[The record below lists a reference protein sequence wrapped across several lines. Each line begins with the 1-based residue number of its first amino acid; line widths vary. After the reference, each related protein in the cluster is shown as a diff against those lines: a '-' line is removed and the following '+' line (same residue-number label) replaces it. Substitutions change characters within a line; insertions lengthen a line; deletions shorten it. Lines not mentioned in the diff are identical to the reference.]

1 MDSVDREILMY
12 MQEDAKLS
20 MTSIGKLIGMSQP
33 AITERVKRLEEQGI
47 IANYRT
53 IVANDKIGK
62 STVAFILFR
71 TTQCLNFVDYC
82 EKTPQVVECHRIS
95 GEFNYLIKVV
105 VESTKELE
113 LFENESM
120 KYGNS
125 TTLISLSSPIDY
137 KPLIPSNNLLKDIN
151 KLG

>member
-1 MDSVDREILMY
+1 MDSVDQEILMHL
-12 MQEDAKLS
+12 QKDARLS
-20 MTSIGKLIGMSQP
+20 MTSIGKLIGLSQP
-33 AITERVKRLEEQGI
+33 AVTERVKRLEEQGI
-47 IANYRT
+47 ISNYRT

-82 EKTPQVVECHRIS
+82 ENTPQVVECHRIS
-95 GEFNYLIKVV
+95 GEYNYLIKVV

-120 KYGNS
+120 KFGNS
-125 TTLISLSSPIDY
+125 TTLISLSSPIAY
-137 KPLIPSNNLLKDIN
+137 KSLIPSAMLIKDF
-151 KLG
+151 KY

>member
-1 MDSVDREILMY
+1 MDSVDKDILMHL
-12 MQEDAKLS
+12 QGEARLS
-20 MTSIGKLIGMSQP
+20 MTSIGKLIGLSQP
-33 AITERVKRLEEQGI
+33 AITERVKKLEEQGI
-47 IANYRT
+47 ISNYRT
-53 IVANDKIGK
+53 IVSKDKIGK

-71 TTQCLNFVDYC
+71 TIQCLDFVDYC
-82 EKTPQVVECHRIS
+82 ENTPQVVECHRIS
-95 GEFNYLIKVV
+95 GEYNYLIKVV

-137 KPLIPSNNLLKDIN
+137 KPLLPSAMMLKD
-151 KLG
+151 

>member
-1 MDSVDREILMY
+1 MDSVDQEILMHLKK
-12 MQEDAKLS
+12 DARLS
-20 MTSIGKLIGMSQP
+20 MTSIGKLIGLSQP
-33 AITERVKRLEEQGI
+33 AVTEREKRLEEQGI
-47 IANYRT
+47 ISNYRT

-82 EKTPQVVECHRIS
+82 ENTPQVVECHRIS
-95 GEFNYLIKVV
+95 GEYNYLIKVV

-120 KYGNS
+120 KFGNS
-125 TTLISLSSPIDY
+125 TTLISLSSPIAY
-137 KPLIPSNNLLKDIN
+137 KPLIPSAMLIKDF
-151 KLG
+151 KY